1 MFSRRHPY
9 LFFILTFSSV
19 VATAMIVMTFL
30 IVLGT
35 RDAEF
40 EFGEKVGIIEIKG
53 IIIASKSTP

>member
-9 LFFILTFSSV
+9 LFFILTFLSV

-30 IVLGT
+30 FVLGT

-53 IIIASKSTP
+53 ITVS

>member
-30 IVLGT
+30 FVLGT
-35 RDAEF
+35 RDADF
-40 EFGEKVGIIEIKG
+40 EFGEKVGIIELKG
-53 IIIASKSTP
+53 KSIT